1 VYRSDERWTR
11 AGDDH
16 KLFSNIGVT
25 VKTAFSAIGE
35 SEKREALERVLASS
49 AFHRTDQLRSLLRY
63 VCEREISGHGHTLDE
78 CTVAVEALG
87 RPSDYSPFEDGT
99 VRNRVHNLR
108 RRLEQYYE
116 TENPGDPIHIVVPK
130 GSYCPVFEYRAETA
144 PLAGPPAVTPEP
156 AVSPA
161 FLDRTIPL
169 RQVLAICALVV
180 LGAGALSIGLRAA
193 LHSEQGRLDPVIAEA
208 WGPLVEKNAHPLLCV
223 ATAAQLTL
231 IQHPMEP
238 PFEPVATSP
247 DLLSWYQTLPSLP
260 PARKIFLGPSLT
272 SPFWGDVAGALA
284 IDRVLSGAGVSAE
297 LLPEAAIQMPA
308 LYKRNLLMFGRPG
321 FSKAVDLFLADKPFR
336 VRIPDEEQITD
347 IWNVDPKPG
356 EPRIFDARQAT
367 SAEHRETAFGLI
379 TVMPSLGDANLRTVV
394 LSGTLSPGIQAASEF
409 FSSPKH
415 LQALLRVF
423 RKEGYGGFP
432 PAWQVVVRS
441 TVYNTSALDVRY
453 VTHRAITA
461 RPQGR

>member
-1 VYRSDERWTR
+1 M
-11 AGDDH
+11 
-16 KLFSNIGVT
+16 KT
-25 VKTAFSAIGE
+25 VFSAIGE

-63 VCEREISGHGHTLDE
+63 VCEREISGHGHALDE

-99 VRNRVHNLR
+99 VRNRIHNLR

-116 TENPGDPIHIVVPK
+116 TENPDDPIHIVVPR
-130 GSYCPVFEYRAETA
+130 GSYCPVFEYRAEPA
-144 PLAGPPAVTPEP
+144 PPVAVLSVPLPEPLAT
-156 AVSPA
+156 PA
-161 FLDRTIPL
+161 FLDRHVPL
-169 RQVLAICALVV
+169 RRVLAICALAV
-180 LGAGALSIGLRAA
+180 AGVSALSIGLLTARN
-193 LHSEQGRLDPVIAEA
+193 SDRPRLEAVIAEA
-208 WGPLVEKNAHPLLCV
+208 WGPLVDKNAHPLLCL
-223 ATAAQLTL
+223 ASAAQLTL

-238 PFEPVATSP
+238 PFDPVSTSP
-247 DLLSWYQTLPSLP
+247 GLLSWYQTLPSLP

-336 VRIPDEEQITD
+336 VRIPDERQITD
-347 IWNVDPKPG
+347 IWNVEPKPG

-409 FSSPKH
+409 FSSARD
-415 LQALLRVF
+415 LQALLRLF
-423 RKEGYGGFP
+423 QKEGYAGFP

-453 VTHRAITA
+453 VTHRAIA
-461 RPQGR
+461 AKPQGR